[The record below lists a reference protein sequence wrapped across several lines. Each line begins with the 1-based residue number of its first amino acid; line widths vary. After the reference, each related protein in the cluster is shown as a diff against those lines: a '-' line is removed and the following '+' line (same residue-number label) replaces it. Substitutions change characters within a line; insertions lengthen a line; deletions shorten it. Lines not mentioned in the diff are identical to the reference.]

1 MTKEKEYTRYVKD
14 PIMEP
19 YFISMDDNCLTVN
32 ISVTPD
38 ARYSDS
44 TKEYTKVVGH
54 YSNMASALKSIAQN
68 KINSQSY
75 DSIKEYIDMF
85 KKVQDEI
92 NDLVNL
98 GI

>member
-54 YSNMASALKSIAQN
+54 YSNMASALKSIAQY

-75 DSIKEYIDMF
+75 SSIKEYMTTYKSLIEDF
-85 KKVQDEI
+85 NKTFSI
-92 NDLVNL
+92 
-98 GI
+98 

>member
-68 KINSQSY
+68 KVNSQSY
-75 DSIKEYIDMF
+75 DSIKEYIATYTS
-85 KKVQDEI
+85 
-92 NDLVNL
+92 LVENFSKTFS
-98 GI
+98 I

>member
-38 ARYSDS
+38 SRYSDS

-68 KINSQSY
+68 KVNSQSY
-75 DSIKEYIDMF
+75 DSIKEYMTTYTS
-85 KKVQDEI
+85 
-92 NDLVNL
+92 LVENFSKTFS
-98 GI
+98 I

>member
-68 KINSQSY
+68 KVNSQSY
-75 DSIKEYIDMF
+75 DSIKEYMATYTS
-85 KKVQDEI
+85 
-92 NDLVNL
+92 LVEDFNKTFS
-98 GI
+98 I

>member
-38 ARYSDS
+38 SRYSDS

-75 DSIKEYIDMF
+75 NSIKEYMTTY
-85 KKVQDEI
+85 KA
-92 NDLVNL
+92 LVEDFNKTFS
-98 GI
+98 I

>member
-68 KINSQSY
+68 KVNSQSY
-75 DSIKEYIDMF
+75 DSIKEYMTTYTS
-85 KKVQDEI
+85 
-92 NDLVNL
+92 LVENFSKTFS
-98 GI
+98 I

>member
-68 KINSQSY
+68 KVNSQSY
-75 DSIKEYIDMF
+75 DSIKEYMATYTS
-85 KKVQDEI
+85 
-92 NDLVNL
+92 LVENFSKTFS
-98 GI
+98 I